1 MGRRKE
7 FEGVVVSDKMQ
18 KTVVIRTMH
27 LSKHSKYGKTVRMH
41 QKFKAHDEK
50 GVAKLGDTIKIVET
64 RPLSKDKR
72 FRVHSVLKKAQK
84 VDIHGSEEK
93 V

>member
-7 FEGVVVSDKMQ
+7 FVGIVISDKMQ
-18 KTVVIRTMH
+18 KTAIVRIT
-27 LSKHSKYGKTVRMH
+27 LIAKHPKYGRIIKKY

-50 GVAKLGDTIKIVET
+50 KIARTGDLVKIRET

-72 FRVHSVLKKAQK
+72 FRIVEVIKRIEAPQLQLK
-84 VDIHGSEEK
+84 EET
-93 V
+93 